1 MPSIPRHQQFLAKA
15 IDSIHKQQYPE
26 GWDVFL
32 HVDGNPQE
40 TLGKKL
46 NRMIE
51 HVISLGA
58 EFVVLTDSDDL
69 HHPTR
74 VQRQVEPLQNNH
86 NLLMTGTSQIVFRD
100 TRNNEVWRYTGK
112 SEMWIGGLTF
122 AVGAWKSHRFEDL
135 GAGVDTKW
143 QKQFAP
149 QARLDLQDDTLMLCS
164 IHANNTSKKYT
175 VGREWMQLPDVPD
188 TLMELL

>member
-40 TLGKKL
+40 TLGAKL
-46 NRMIE
+46 NRMLE

-74 VQRQVEPLQNNH
+74 IQRQIQPLIDNR
-86 NLLMTGTSQIVFRD
+86 NLMMTGTSQIVFQD
-100 TRNNEVWRYTGK
+100 ARNKEVWKYRGN
-112 SEMWIGGLTF
+112 SALWIGGLAF
-122 AVGAWKSHRFEDL
+122 AVEAWKAHRFENI
-135 GAGVDTKW
+135 GAGCDTKW
-143 QKQFAP
+143 QKQFSE
-149 QARLDLQDDTLMLCS
+149 QARLDLQDESLMLCS
-164 IHANNTSKKYT
+164 IHASNTSKKYT